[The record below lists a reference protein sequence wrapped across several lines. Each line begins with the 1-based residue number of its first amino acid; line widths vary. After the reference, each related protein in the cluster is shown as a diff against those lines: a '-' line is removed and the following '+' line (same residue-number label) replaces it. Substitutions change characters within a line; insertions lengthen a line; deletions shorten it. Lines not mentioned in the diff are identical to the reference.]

1 MKNFKKFFKRE
12 KNKQTNPGAF
22 LAVQRLRLCAFTL
35 GTEISLGWG
44 AKIPEAV
51 QSGQNKTTTAK
62 TRVEDEME

>member
-1 MKNFKKFFKRE
+1 MKNFKKFFKR
-12 KNKQTNPGAF
+12 KKKKPNPGAF
-22 LAVQRLRLCAFTL
+22 LAVQRLRLCTFTL